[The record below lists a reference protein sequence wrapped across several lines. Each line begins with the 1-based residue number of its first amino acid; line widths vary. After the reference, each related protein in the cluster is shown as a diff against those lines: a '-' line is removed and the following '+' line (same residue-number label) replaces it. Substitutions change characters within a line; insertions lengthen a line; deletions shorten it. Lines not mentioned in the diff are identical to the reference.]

1 MKDKKMTYLLICCV
15 AVVWG
20 VIFYRVFSGLASET
34 PELPVAKTLKGA
46 YFKLVDHAGDTVQLD
61 LSYSDPFSEAYTE
74 TLTEML
80 PERSA
85 LISRPHVVP
94 LKPKTDWSGIV
105 YSGQLYNSAQRR
117 HVAIINVNGREVML
131 GEGERGEGLKFIKRI
146 GDSIK
151 VEYQGASRYLSIIR

>member
-34 PELPVAKTLKGA
+34 PELPVAKTLKGS
-46 YFKLVDHAGDTVQLD
+46 YFNLVDHAGDTVRLD
-61 LSYSDPFSEAYTE
+61 LSYSDPFSEAYME
-74 TLTEML
+74 TLPETL
-80 PERSA
+80 PEKSA
-85 LISRPHVVP
+85 LIFQAKVVP

-117 HVAIINVNGREVML
+117 HVAIINVKGREVML
-131 GEGERGEGLKFIKRI
+131 GEGERGEGLKFVKRI
-146 GDSIK
+146 GDSIR

>member
-20 VIFYRVFSGLASET
+20 VIFYRVFSGIASEA
-34 PELPVAKTLKGA
+34 PELPVAKSAKGA
-46 YFKLVDHAGDTVQLD
+46 YFNLVDHAGDTVRLD
-61 LSYSDPFSEAYTE
+61 LSYSDPFSENYTE
-74 TLTEML
+74 APAEAL
-80 PERSA
+80 PERNTS
-85 LISRPHVVP
+85 ISQAPVVS

-117 HVAIINVNGREVML
+117 HVAIINVKGREVML
-131 GEGERGEGLKFIKRI
+131 SEGERGEGLKFVKRI